1 MSVKLRE
8 KKLAKG
14 AVKYYLDIYIDGER
28 SYEFLDIKIEKSDTK
43 SVKKEK
49 KDIANLIR
57 SNRELE
63 YLTQNTNYLPKHL
76 RHINF
81 FDFAESFV
89 TEYKKKDL
97 RMIKATLKHFKSF
110 VDNPKLKLTDVS
122 PSIMNGYKDYL
133 NDTSGLTGESPHN
146 YFTRFKKIL
155 KDAEVRGLIRE
166 NPTRDIRFQRKTNDD
181 ELRKQVLTSEELQ
194 KLVDTDCGNSEL
206 KKAFLFACYTGLGYA
221 EIKKLKW
228 INIKENRLT
237 TRRAKTNQKIELK
250 LKESLIGSLGEKIKN
265 EDMIFSL
272 LNTSGNSIS
281 DNGINKCL
289 KNWVERAK
297 IDKHITFYCA
307 RHTFATQLLQYGAN
321 LKTVAD
327 AMGHANTRNTIKYLN
342 YIDNLKDDAVDNL
355 PDLKF

>member
-14 AVKYYLDIYIDGER
+14 AIKYYLDIYINGER
-28 SYEFLDIKIEKSDTK
+28 SYEFLDFKIEKNDTK

-76 RHINF
+76 RNINF

-89 TEYKKKDL
+89 TDYKKKDL
-97 RMIKATLKHFKSF
+97 RIIKATLKHFKTF
-110 VDNPKLKLTDVS
+110 VDKPKLKLTDVS
-122 PSIMNGYKDYL
+122 PSIMNDYKDYL
-133 NDTSGLTGESPHN
+133 NDDSGLTGESPHN

-155 KDAEVRGLIRE
+155 KDAEVKGLIRD
-166 NPTRDIRFQRKTNDD
+166 NPTKDIRFQRKTSDD

-194 KLVDTDCGNSEL
+194 KLVNIECGNNEL
-206 KKAFLFACYTGLGYA
+206 KKAFLFTCYTGLGYA

-228 INIKENRLT
+228 GNIKENRLT
-237 TRRAKTNQKIELK
+237 TRREKTNQKIELK
-250 LKESLIGSLGEKIKN
+250 LKESLISSLGERGKN
-265 EDMIFSL
+265 DDMIFNL
-272 LNTSGNSIS
+272 LNASGNSIS
-281 DNGINKCL
+281 DSGINKCL

-297 IDKHITFYCA
+297 IDKHITFYCG

-355 PDLKF
+355 PELKF